1 MFGLGDSGRKKL
13 GQAVLPWQ
21 KHWQGMLAD
30 YVTSLQ
36 WSADGSTLA
45 AASAAGEV
53 VLWQDEAAEKLHYLE
68 LDSGESIDVL
78 SFSGD
83 SQFLAAS
90 GSAGTVKIWQLSG
103 QKAEV
108 IATLKSE
115 RAWIDKL
122 AWSPTENLLAYSPG
136 KQVCLWDLE
145 TKETVAKLDFDQ
157 SSVLALAWH
166 PLGEYLAVA
175 GNQGVKMWDARD
187 WQEDPYCLDIP
198 SVSVAVAW
206 SPEGQYLATGNMDS
220 SLVVVDI
227 KNPHPWVM
235 RGFYGKVRQL
245 AWCDRPTVL
254 GTPLLAVCHA
264 ESIAVWEKQF
274 GPNSEWDAW
283 ELEGHL
289 GVVQAIGFQPGTF
302 HLASA
307 AEDGQVCI
315 WRDAEQV
322 WQLLGGAPDGF
333 STLAIHPQG
342 KAIAA
347 AGVSGEL
354 IIWFKSTAGQGFS
367 S

>member
-1 MFGLGDSGRKKL
+1 VFGLGDSGKKRL
-13 GQAVLPWQ
+13 GKAVLPWQ
-21 KHWQGMLAD
+21 KHWQGMLSD
-30 YVTSLQ
+30 YVTSIQ
-36 WSADGSTLA
+36 WSPDGSTFS

-53 VLWQDEAAEKLHYLE
+53 VLWQDESSEKLRYLQQ
-68 LDSGESIDVL
+68 DSGRSIDVL

-83 SQFLAAS
+83 SQFLAT
-90 GSAGTVKIWQLSG
+90 GGEEGTVNIWQISSP
-103 QKAEV
+103 QREV
-108 IATLKSE
+108 IASLKNE

-122 AWSPTENLLAYSPG
+122 SWSPTQNLLAYSAV
-136 KQVCLWDLE
+136 KQVFVWDLE
-145 TKETVAKLDFDQ
+145 KKETVAMLDFDQ
-157 SSVLALAWH
+157 SSVLAIAWH

-175 GNQGVKMWDARD
+175 GNQGVKIWDTRD

-198 SVSVAVAW
+198 SVSVAIAW
-206 SPEGQYLATGNMDS
+206 SPEGQYLAAGNMDS
-220 SLVVVDI
+220 TLVVVDI

-274 GPNSEWDAW
+274 GPNAGWDGW
-283 ELEGHL
+283 ELEGHSA
-289 GVVQAIGFQPGTF
+289 VVQAIGFQPGTF

-307 AEDGQVCI
+307 AEDGQLYI

-322 WQLLGGAPDGF
+322 WQLLEGAPDGF
-333 STLAIHPQG
+333 SNVAWHPQG
-342 KAIAA
+342 EAIAA

-354 IIWFKSTAGQGFS
+354 IIWSKSTAGQGFS
-367 S
+367 P